1 MDDFED
7 ILEPRR
13 NELDVRFALQSRDG
27 VPEYK
32 YTNKQTRSQVNESVL
47 SSPRLK
53 FTIDK
58 IVTETGL
65 SRKEVEKEAFEIL
78 DDMAHAQS
86 LTNLR
91 TLAYIF
97 PKLYKRLLRHLY
109 VNKDGIEK
117 LRAQVKDAPVILLPT
132 HRSYQDF
139 LVMTY
144 VCFHYGLPLPFVAT
158 GQDFNK
164 MKLINEVLRMC
175 GAFYIRRSFGTDDL
189 YWALF
194 TEYVQTNVINGEL
207 PLEFFLEG
215 TRSRTGKFLPPKLG
229 LLAVALEPYF
239 TGKVP
244 DILVVPVSFTYD
256 RILEELLHSR
266 EMLGIPKPKE
276 STSGLFKARTILQD
290 NYGDIYVHVGDLYL
304 FVRWPLRGSTD
315 QCIILFQA
323 QYDLRSNGT
332 DITSAPIGIQKI
344 LPFILLRVQPMC
356 YHWFLFN
363 LSSSEQKFVADLAY
377 NVQESQLRNI
387 YMSVWVLCA
396 TLLMQRPHGYTL
408 RDFCRDVEWLKD
420 LAINLGAKVAWP
432 GEYSVQTL
440 VTSHLKRH
448 RTFVN
453 LAHKNQVSINA
464 YEGSPLPTGS
474 MEMNSL
480 DEVMSLAVVPMG
492 IAMYRNHL
500 VCRLANVCLLT
511 SSFCGTN
518 AISIGDLFLKFWFL
532 IRVFQKE
539 FVFKPSV
546 TETEFAATL
555 KKLESCTFIQVCNTE
570 KKVEVLSNGMKAL
583 SFLSKMVEPFLQGY
597 YMVCQYLVQ
606 TKWNPD
612 NDNKSKSI
620 AKNIQALIA
629 QKFINDEMKHFDTL
643 SLNLIGNAL
652 TSLVAMDYIQCNKSE
667 NGGSLS
673 WQASKVEEVMAKLG
687 SYLPELEI
695 NGGAVQTH
703 RTRRE
708 PMSVPSKL

>member
-1 MDDFED
+1 MVRSMKKVVAEMDDFED

-290 NYGDIYVHVGDLYL
+290 NYGDIYVHVGDPIS
-304 FVRWPLRGSTD
+304 VREMASPRID
-315 QCIILFQA
+315 
-323 QYDLRSNGT
+323 RSVHNT
-332 DITSAPIGIQKI
+332 
-344 LPFILLRVQPMC
+344 LPR
-356 YHWFLFN
+356 FLFN

-464 YEGSPLPTGS
+464 YEGSPLPPTGS

-570 KKVEVLSNGMKAL
+570 KKVEVLSNGMKAM

-629 QKFINDEMKHFDTL
+629 QKFMNDEMKHFDTL

-687 SYLPELEI
+687 SYLPKLEI

-708 PMSVPSKL
+708 PMSVTSKL